1 MQINYMLNMKNIL
14 AISLVT
20 AAIAI
25 VLSIA
30 TFSEVTP
37 VSVIQDVNA
46 QGAQNLIQG
55 LITRATGNDTF
66 GGEEIGSY
74 AIIHDNNKIQ
84 VSIGVDVQ
92 PSSTDNVLEAW
103 LVDVRTGYYHSLGM
117 LDSDGKLSLIQSMVN
132 PYVYDQIV
140 ITEEP
145 ADNLNP
151 NPTETIGG
159 ADIPSPFGT
168 MR

>member
-1 MQINYMLNMKNIL
+1 MFNMKNIL
-14 AISLVT
+14 AVSLIT
-20 AAIAI
+20 AATAV
-25 VLSIA
+25 VLSVA
-30 TFSEVTP
+30 TFSDVT
-37 VSVIQDVNA
+37 SVPFIQDVNA

-55 LITRATGNDTF
+55 PITRATGNDTF

-74 AIIHDNNKIQ
+74 AVIHDNNKIQ

-92 PSSTDNVLEAW
+92 PTVADNVLEAW

-145 ADNLNP
+145 ADNLEP
-151 NPTETIGG
+151 NPAETIGG
-159 ADIPSPFGT
+159 AEIPSPFGT

>member
-1 MQINYMLNMKNIL
+1 MQRIHDFNISNMLVISSIVTISMVMSIT
-14 AISLVT
+14 AISNM
-20 AAIAI
+20 A
-25 VLSIA
+25 S
-30 TFSEVTP
+30 
-37 VSVIQDVNA
+37 VSVIQDANA

-66 GGEEIGSY
+66 GDEEIGSY

-84 VSIGVDVQ
+84 VSIEVDIQ
-92 PSSTDNVLEAW
+92 PTVTDNVLEAW

-117 LDSDGKLSLIQSMVN
+117 LDPDGKLSLIQSMVN

-140 ITEEP
+140 VTEEP
-145 ADNLNP
+145 ADNLEP
-151 NPTETIGG
+151 NPADTVGG
-159 ADIPSPFGT
+159 AELPSPFGT